1 MNNTEN
7 SLLYQD
13 VRPSD
18 WEDFIGN
25 QAAVSYLSKK
35 VTDPKRPHAYLFS
48 GPSGSGKTTAARLFA
63 SMLGCSNTDYMEID
77 AADDRGIDTAREL
90 KKAYKMPPLYGACR
104 FFVIDEAHQLS
115 KDAKDAILKMLED
128 FHRTSYFILCT
139 TEPESLKTTIRT
151 RTTPVGFEALNETE
165 IKQLIMFVLR
175 STGIKTSPDIID
187 KIVDAA
193 GGSARYALVL
203 LEMAVTSP
211 DSKFGAIGEE
221 SEEVINLCRALM
233 KKANPKVV
241 CGILSGLKNVEPE
254 KIRRAV
260 LGYANVTFLKSQ
272 NPTALV
278 ILEAFKEPVFNSG
291 HPGLTLYCMQVAYA

>member
-1 MNNTEN
+1 MEN
-7 SLLYQD
+7 DVSLLYQD
-13 VRPSD
+13 VRPVE
-18 WEDFIGN
+18 WNEFIGN
-25 QAAVSYLSKK
+25 NFAVEYLSKK
-35 VTDPKRPHAYLFS
+35 VDDPKRPHAYLFS

-63 SMLGCSNTDYMEID
+63 SMLNCNHSDYMEID

-90 KKAYKMPPLYGACR
+90 KKAYKMPPLYGSSR

-151 RTTPVGFEALNETE
+151 RTTPVQFESLNETE
-165 IKQLIMFVLR
+165 MKQLILFVLR
-175 STGIKTSPDIID
+175 KTGIKTTPEVMEKIID
-187 KIVDAA
+187 SA

-203 LEMAVTSP
+203 LEMAITSP
-211 DSKFGAIGEE
+211 DLKFGGIGEE
-221 SEEVINLCRALM
+221 HPEVIELCRALV
-233 KKANPKVV
+233 KRANPKTV

-260 LGYANVTFLKSQ
+260 LGYANVVYLKSQ
-272 NPTALV
+272 TEIALT
-278 ILEAFKEPVFNSG
+278 ILEAFKDPLFNSG
-291 HPGLTLYCMQVAYA
+291 HPGLTLYCMQVAMS